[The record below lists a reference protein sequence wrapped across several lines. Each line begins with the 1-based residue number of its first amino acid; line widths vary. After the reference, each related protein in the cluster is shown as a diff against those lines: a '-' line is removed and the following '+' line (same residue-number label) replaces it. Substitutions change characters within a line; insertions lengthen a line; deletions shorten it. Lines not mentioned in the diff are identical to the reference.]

1 MNKLVTKTLNSKKE
15 TWIIA
20 LGGILFALIGLYLY
34 FLSVSIVHVVIRQ
47 EVNQNIKEVNSKIA
61 SLESSYITAQHRLSA
76 SVATL
81 EGYSKTENKVYINRK
96 ASSLVLNTTANER

>member
-1 MNKLVTKTLNSKKE
+1 MNVLVSKIIKSRKE

-20 LGGILFALIGLYLY
+20 LSGVLFALIGLYLY
-34 FLSVSIVHVVIRQ
+34 FLSVSIIQVVIRQ

-61 SLESSYITAQHRLSA
+61 SLESSYIEAQHRLSA

-81 EGYSKTENKVYINRK
+81 EGYNKAERKVYINRK
-96 ASSLVLNTTANER
+96 ASSLVLNTTFNER

>member
-1 MNKLVTKTLNSKKE
+1 MNILVRKLLKSKKE

-20 LGGILFALIGLYLY
+20 LGGVLFALIGLYLY
-34 FLSVSIVHVVIRQ
+34 FLSVSIIHVVIRQ

-61 SLESSYITAQHRLSA
+61 SLESSYIEAQHSLSA

-81 EGYSKTENKVYINRK
+81 DGYNKAEKKVYINRK
-96 ASSLVLNTTANER
+96 ASSLVLNTTLNER

>member
-1 MNKLVTKTLNSKKE
+1 MKKLVSKTLNSKKE

-20 LGGILFALIGLYLY
+20 LSGVLFALIGLYIY

-61 SLESSYITAQHRLSA
+61 SLESSYIEAQHRLS
-76 SVATL
+76 SNVATL
-81 EGYSKTENKVYINRK
+81 
-96 ASSLVLNTTANER
+96 